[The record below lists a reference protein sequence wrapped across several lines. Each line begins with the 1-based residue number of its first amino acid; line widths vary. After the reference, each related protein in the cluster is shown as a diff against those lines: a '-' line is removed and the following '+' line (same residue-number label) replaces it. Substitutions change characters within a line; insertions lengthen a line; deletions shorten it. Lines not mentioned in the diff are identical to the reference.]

1 MTHTWICGVFR
12 KLVKVRRESCRS
24 INDGAAGVPAIVG
37 VSCAAICAAFVAPSA
52 HAGADCSIST
62 PGANFGTY
70 DLLGSVA
77 DDTTAAITVT
87 CSYVAP
93 GGNTT
98 VNYTIAAGNGLYG
111 TSATT
116 RKLGAGTARLGYNV
130 YRDSARSQVLGTGT
144 AGTVVATGSLTV
156 GTGSGNS
163 TRTATHT
170 FYARSPAAQDVGAGT
185 YLDSLVLTLTY

>member
-1 MTHTWICGVFR
+1 MRVMAMLAGSSRCAKPARRPAQRAVCGVVQI
-12 KLVKVRRESCRS
+12 L
-24 INDGAAGVPAIVG
+24 AATSVL
-37 VSCAAICAAFVAPSA
+37 VAPLPA
-52 HAGADCSIST
+52 QAGADCTLST

-70 DLLGSVA
+70 DPLGAVA
-77 DDTTAAITVT
+77 DDTTATITVR

-116 RKLGAGTARLGYNV
+116 RRMGAGTARLGYSA
-130 YRDSARSQVLGTGT
+130 YKDSGRSQVLGTGS

-156 GTGSGNS
+156 GTGNGNS

-170 FYARSPAAQDVGAGT
+170 FYARSPAAQDVGAGS